1 MKNKKKL
8 SLATQMGIALVAA
21 LVVGALVMILREN
34 LNASGNGA
42 VWTRIN
48 SILFMDITQDAKA
61 IGIFYIIGQLFIR
74 ALSLIIVPMIYTSL
88 VLAIIRIADATKLR
102 RISLKTLG
110 MFLLTTVLGL
120 IVAAV
125 VGAIVSKTGAF
136 TATIE
141 GLDVSEGSTG
151 KNPLM
156 VILNIIPS
164 NIGETFSSNGTV
176 LAVVFLAVATGMCMN
191 FLGEEKTKTFKK
203 FISEVN
209 EIVVTFLNFVVTK
222 FGPIAIFCLLVRTMA
237 SYGITYLKPAVWYM
251 VVTTILLLLFLF
263 IAYPVIV
270 AIGAKQNPF
279 TFIKK
284 VAKVAIFGFSTSS
297 SAATLSLNTKTC
309 QEDLGVSEEITSFVL
324 PLGMTI
330 NMDGTAIMQVV
341 ATLFVAGVAGFNVSF
356 PQLIMIALLAL
367 VASVGTPAAPGS
379 GAIVLFTILSGV
391 GFTTEPALLAYSL
404 ILAINRP
411 IEMLVTA
418 LNVVGDATTS
428 VVVAKS
434 EKELDVD
441 KFNRKADDQKVS
453 L

>member
-1 MKNKKKL
+1 MKAKKNT
-8 SLATQMGIALVAA
+8 SLAARMATSLGLAL
-21 LVVGALVMILREN
+21 LVGALVMVLREN

-42 VWTRIN
+42 TWATIN
-48 SILFMDITQDAKA
+48 NLFFADITQNASA
-61 IGIFYIIGQLFIR
+61 LGLFYIIGQLFIR

-102 RISLKTLG
+102 RISLKTIG
-110 MFLLTTVLGL
+110 VFLMTTVMGL
-120 IVAAV
+120 TLAAV
-125 VGAIVSKTGAF
+125 VGLIVYKTGAF
-136 TATIE
+136 STTIE
-141 GLDVSEGSTG
+141 GLDAASGSTG
-151 KNPLM
+151 ANPLN

-164 NIGETFSSNGTV
+164 NIFATFTTNGSV
-176 LAVVFLAVATGMCMN
+176 LAVVFLAVATGLAMN
-191 FLGEEKTKTFKK
+191 TLGEEKTASFKK
-203 FISEVN
+203 LVSEIN
-209 EIVVTFLNFVVTK
+209 EMVVVFLNYVVTK

-237 SYGITYLKPAVWYM
+237 SYGITYLKPAFAYM
-251 VVTTILLLLFLF
+251 AVTTILLFAYLL
-263 IAYPVIV
+263 IAYPSLV
-270 AIGAKQNPF
+270 AVMAKMNPI

-284 VAKVAIFGFSTSS
+284 IAKVAIFGFSTSS

-309 QEDLGVSEEITSFVL
+309 QEDFGVHEEITSFVL

-341 ATLFVAGVAGFNVSF
+341 ATLFVAGVAGFEVSF
-356 PQLIMIALLAL
+356 PQLIMIAILAL

-391 GFTTEPALLAYSL
+391 GFTTDTALLAYSL

-428 VVVAKS
+428 IVVAKS
-434 EKELDVD
+434 ENALDEAVYN
-441 KFNRKADDQKVS
+441 K
-453 L
+453 